1 MECLAGRDEGRGRA
15 ASTCRG
21 HLPTPASDGSLDGV
35 TARQFIATWCPSLVL
50 ALLIAIQL
58 GCVGIPAGRMNA
70 PTRGES
76 SGSVSPSSR
85 EAEVEAEYVDHHRA
99 HRYADAIRSAREL
112 LAIVEQTRGST
123 DPKYSLILSELA
135 SLLRITGDFAAAGP
149 AYERALRIQEQ
160 MLGPDHLGVSQTLL
174 GMAELQQT
182 VGAYAAARSLYE
194 RALHIQERVARG
206 PEDRR
211 LAMGLSMF
219 ANFLQNQGDYQRARQ
234 VFERALRSYMRYA
247 PTNPNTGAALN
258 NYAIVLHALG
268 DHAGARSAFERALRI
283 LESALGPDHPHVALS
298 LSDFGDLLRTTGD
311 LAGAQRLYERAL
323 AIHERT
329 VGPDHPW
336 VAQTLVKLAGIVEVT
351 GRSQAARPL
360 YERALSIARGTSE
373 PESRWRAS
381 VGLGRI
387 AEREGQL
394 PEALS
399 EYREA
404 VDALERLVGQIRE
417 PAKRER
423 YLQAANRL
431 DAYDAL
437 ARVLLQL
444 NQQDPRRGYDQQA
457 WAVLEAKKGRLVAEA
472 LAAAIPELRDPGARG
487 AAERARAEQDRML
500 AIERALRDEQAKPAG
515 ERQAERVDNLATLL
529 AQSKAE
535 YLAQVHSFLSR
546 YPQHKALFADQHT
559 VDPRAL
565 AKFADRLPPHTLAV
579 QYFAAP
585 DALYLF
591 VVASGGR
598 FQVVRQAVPQ
608 KELYRLVRAY
618 RRQVQAGER
627 YPVLPWA
634 DDGSEVYQREVVPL
648 KTLSREL
655 GQHLLGPLSSYLD
668 THRQVVL
675 IPNDLLLYL
684 PIHALLVGRANGP
697 DRFLAETHT
706 VSYLTQ
712 MELVDLLSPV
722 RTGTGSPLLAL
733 ANPDGTLPGASAEI
747 RAIGRMRPAM
757 QVLDGNAATKAEFL
771 RLVGAFTDLHLAT
784 HGVLDAGRPEQ
795 SYLLLAG
802 ADAASQRLTIPEIAG
817 LNLRQG
823 LAVLSA
829 CETGLGEQVPGAALV
844 TLAAAF
850 SQAGSQTIV
859 ASLWRVA
866 DEATREFM
874 VRFYGALE
882 RGRAEALRE
891 AQLALLRNPRTA
903 HPFYW
908 APFVLIGAR

>member
-1 MECLAGRDEGRGRA
+1 MTCARRSLAMLTPCLALGLFIVIQVGCVAVPPERTSRV
-15 ASTCRG
+15 
-21 HLPTPASDGSLDGV
+21 PTSESPRSGSL
-35 TARQFIATWCPSLVL
+35 R
-50 ALLIAIQL
+50 
-58 GCVGIPAGRMNA
+58 
-70 PTRGES
+70 
-76 SGSVSPSSR
+76 SR
-85 EAEVEAEYVDHHRA
+85 EAQAEAEYARHHQA

-112 LAIVEQTRGST
+112 LAVVEQTRGPA
-123 DPKYSLILSELA
+123 DPKYAIVLGELA

-149 AYERALRIQEQ
+149 TYERAIRIQEQ
-160 MLGPDHLGVSQTLL
+160 TLGPQHPRVSLTLL

-182 VGAYAAARSLYE
+182 VGAYAAARPLYE
-194 RALHIQERVARG
+194 RALRIQETLR
-206 PEDRR
+206 PEDPPV
-211 LAMGLSMF
+211 AMGLSMF
-219 ANFLQNQGDYQRARQ
+219 ANFLQNQGDYQGARAL
-234 VFERALRSYMRYA
+234 FERTLRIYLRHA
-247 PTNPNTGAALN
+247 PSSPNTGAALN

-268 DHAGARSAFERALRI
+268 NHGEARAAFERALRI
-283 LESALGPDHPHVALS
+283 LESALGPNHSHVALS
-298 LSDFGDLLRTTGD
+298 LVDFADLLRTTGD
-311 LAGAQRLYERAL
+311 LAGARRLYERAL

-336 VAQTLVKLAGIVEVT
+336 VAQTLVNLAGVMEVT
-351 GRSQAARPL
+351 GRSQDARPL
-360 YERALSIARGTSE
+360 YRRALSITKGTTE

-381 VGLGRI
+381 VGMGRI

-394 PEALS
+394 VEALS
-399 EYREA
+399 QYREA
-404 VDALERLVGQIRE
+404 VEALERLAGQIQE

-444 NQQDPRRGYDQQA
+444 NQQDPTRGYDRQA

-472 LAAAIPELRDPGARG
+472 LATATTALRDPTARG
-487 AAERARAEQDRML
+487 AAERARAEHDRML
-500 AIERALRDEQAKPAG
+500 AIERALRDEQAKPVA
-515 ERQAERVDNLATLL
+515 ERQAERVDNLSTLL
-529 AQSKAE
+529 ARSKAE
-535 YLAQVHSFLSR
+535 YLAQVQSFLAR

-565 AKFADRLPPHTLAV
+565 AKFADRLPPRTLVV

-585 DALYLF
+585 DGLYLF

-598 FQVVRQAVPQ
+598 FQVIRQAVPQ

-618 RRQVQAGER
+618 RRHVQAGER
-627 YPVLPWA
+627 HQFLPWA
-634 DDGSEVYQREVVPL
+634 DDGSEVYQREVMPL
-648 KTLSREL
+648 KTLSRQL
-655 GQHLLGPLSSYLD
+655 GRHLLDPLATYLD
-668 THRQVVL
+668 THRHVVL

-684 PIHALLVGRANGP
+684 PIHALLVGRANGG
-697 DRFLAETHT
+697 DGFFAETHA

-722 RTGTGSPLLAL
+722 RTATAPSLLAL
-733 ANPDGTLPGASAEI
+733 ANPDGSLPGASAEI
-747 RAIGRMRPAM
+747 RAIGQTRPAM
-757 QVLDGNAATKAEFL
+757 QALDGKAATKAEFF

-784 HGVLDAGRPEQ
+784 HGVLDASRPEQ

-874 VRFYGALE
+874 VRFYGTLE
-882 RGRAEALRE
+882 RGRVEALQE

-908 APFVLIGAR
+908 GPFVLIGAR